1 MCVPVSPAPALHKFI
16 QMFTVATITIDCLLH
31 ANYIYTSPFCKSAI
45 DLWSSVL
52 THKKE
57 AATLNQPYIAHP
69 PIIQKTSTLCLW
81 RLIFFH
87 CKSQKENQYF
97 SSDFP
102 STSAECQ
109 HTHDPARAV
118 LYSGAGNRIGEVLLD
133 RIKRARP

>member
-1 MCVPVSPAPALHKFI
+1 
-16 QMFTVATITIDCLLH
+16 MFVT
-31 ANYIYTSPFCKSAI
+31 
-45 DLWSSVL
+45 
-52 THKKE
+52 TH
-57 AATLNQPYIAHP
+57 
-69 PIIQKTSTLCLW
+69 
-81 RLIFFH
+81 FFH

-133 RIKRARP
+133 RIKRARPLKKKRVGGEVLLLVDDSLM